1 MEAPSVSWLGLSASY
16 TDDERSLMSQLPAGE
31 QTTLHVLKSLCSGT
45 IQQPVV
51 SATDAVTKLGLP
63 KPIESL
69 VDDGG
74 ERGSS
79 PHTGMALEAIQSN
92 AKGTKWLDPSEIPFG
107 DSRPLETVSAPVP
120 RRAKKTYAIVW
131 SWRKHR
137 ITKTKKRAQEKV
149 KVWCAW
155 KRRQGWNV
163 YRVGEAYFAD
173 KDGLREAALVH
184 TYDRETRERIS

>member
-1 MEAPSVSWLGLSASY
+1 MITWLGLRAPY
-16 TDDERSLMSQLPAGE
+16 TDDERSLMAQLPVGE
-31 QTTLHVLKSLCSGT
+31 QTTLHVLKSLTDGSVTGPGET
-45 IQQPVV
+45 TTQIGSLPETEVDTRQP
-51 SATDAVTKLGLP
+51 
-63 KPIESL
+63 
-69 VDDGG
+69 
-74 ERGSS
+74 RGKGQLHRAGN
-79 PHTGMALEAIQSN
+79 PDTPLEAKESN

-120 RRAKKTYAIVW
+120 RAKKTYAVVW